1 MTMKDESSRLS
12 LPTGTK
18 SGEVTNHNTSTDCD
32 SWRPVRLNSDGST
45 EKLYSQITWFL
56 FVSLPLLMLI
66 L

>member
-1 MTMKDESSRLS
+1 MQDESSRLS
-12 LPTGTK
+12 VPAGKK
-18 SGEVTNHNTSTDCD
+18 SGEVTHLSSNADSE

-56 FVSLPLLMLI
+56 FVSLPLLMLV